1 MKGPHPT
8 LPILLLGV
16 TVNMIALPTNVALVC
31 CSAKLTEALRRKET
45 LSEWLQQGV
54 GALFVALGL
63 RVALEK
69 GLKRL
74 RTLERLLAGQ
84 RVTRRRLLSTL

>member
-8 LPILLLGV
+8 LPILLLGL
-16 TVNMIALPTNVALVC
+16 TVNMIALPTHAALVC

-45 LSEWLQQGV
+45 LSDWLQQGV